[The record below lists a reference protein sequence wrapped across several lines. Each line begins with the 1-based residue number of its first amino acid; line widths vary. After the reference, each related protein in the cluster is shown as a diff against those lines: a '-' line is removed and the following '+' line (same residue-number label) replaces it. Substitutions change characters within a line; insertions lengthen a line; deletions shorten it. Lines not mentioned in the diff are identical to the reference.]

1 MAGMGPPPKPNA
13 RRRNADTLTGDK
25 RVRCPECGTPKR
37 ESVTCSACGTSGVS
51 KDVPGATGPRS
62 AAPELP
68 TPSKWL
74 SATRDWWESWRSSVQ
89 TAHFQ
94 PSDWQTLRALLPL
107 VDAMN
112 RENKDPLKRMKLFEA
127 VHKAEKSLGGTHLDR
142 LRGRIDASDPG
153 PGGAVGYRSREAE
166 TPDGVTVL
174 DEYRDML
181 G

>member
-1 MAGMGPPPKPNA
+1 M
-13 RRRNADTLTGDK
+13 
-25 RVRCPECGTPKR
+25 
-37 ESVTCSACGTSGVS
+37 
-51 KDVPGATGPRS
+51 
-62 AAPELP
+62 
-68 TPSKWL
+68 
-74 SATRDWWESWRSSVQ
+74 Q

-153 PGGAVGYRSREAE
+153 PGEAVGYRSREAE
-166 TPDGVTVL
+166 TPEGVTVL